1 MTPETMT
8 FNDWLPVIF
17 IGIMGLAVLIYAV
30 LDGYDLGVGI
40 LLPMQDEDELQR
52 DTMIASI
59 GPFWDANETWLVL
72 AIGILLIAF
81 PAALSQI
88 MLSLYIP
95 VAIMLIG
102 LILRGVAF
110 DFRAKAAVDHKLTWD
125 RVFKGGS
132 LLTTLSQGYMLGQY
146 VMGFESGWQAQ
157 MFSLLSALGVTAAYS
172 YIGAA
177 WLVMKTESDL
187 QKRAVQWTRKAGR
200 ATLLGVLAV
209 SLINPLVNPGVFDRW
224 FTYPLV
230 MFVLLI
236 PTLTFAGFVVNDR
249 LLKRLP
255 KENDRHCRVPFFLTV
270 GIFLLCF
277 SGLAFSFFPDI
288 IPGELDIWA
297 AASAPE
303 SLKFILVGA
312 VIVVPL
318 ILAYTAF
325 SYYVFWGKA
334 TELKYH

>member
-1 MTPETMT
+1 MTVESMT
-8 FNDWLPVIF
+8 FNEWLPVIF

-40 LLPMQDEDELQR
+40 LLPMQNEDESQR

-81 PAALSQI
+81 PIALSQI

-102 LILRGVAF
+102 LIMRGVAF

-125 RVFKGGS
+125 RVFKSGS

-187 QKRAVQWTRKAGR
+187 QKRAIAWTKRAGR

-209 SLINPLVNPGVFDRW
+209 SLVNPLVNPGVFDRW

-249 LLKRLP
+249 LLSRLP
-255 KENDRHCRVPFFLTV
+255 KENDRHCRVPFFITV

-277 SGLAFSFFPDI
+277 SGLAFSFFPEI
-288 IPGELDIWA
+288 VPGKLDIWE

-303 SLKFILVGA
+303 SLTFILVGA
-312 VIVVPL
+312 AIVVPL